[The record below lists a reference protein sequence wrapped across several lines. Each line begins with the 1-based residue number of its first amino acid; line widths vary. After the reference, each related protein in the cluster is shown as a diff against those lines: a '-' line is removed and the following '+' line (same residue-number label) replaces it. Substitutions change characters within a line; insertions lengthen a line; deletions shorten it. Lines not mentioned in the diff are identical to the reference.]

1 MTDVVR
7 GKTSLDQPMAVD
19 TPNAP
24 AAYDEAKVVEDTEK
38 EAAAVPSSA
47 NKPKPRSLWVAWL
60 YLFDWYPSHYS
71 KEERRLLFK
80 LDCVLLPLCCL
91 IYFIK
96 WLDQVN
102 INNAYNS
109 GMKEELGL
117 YGNEYSLFGTFY
129 NIGYMIFEIPS
140 MMMMSRPK
148 FSRYFLPTAEVCWSV
163 LTFAQCRLRNKHD
176 IYGLRFLLGVLETPV
191 SSGTMYVLSSWYR
204 GDELFKRAGVWFVS
218 SNLGSF
224 MGGHLQAAAQ
234 ETLNGVHGMSGWRWL
249 FIIDGCIS
257 LPIAII
263 SFFMFPGL
271 PSSPKVWW
279 LTDAN
284 HKLCVSRMR
293 NEGVRESRKIGKRM
307 LKRVFTHWH
316 FYIAVFTYIFFQCTS
331 YVAGQMIL
339 WLKQEADLN
348 GTWTVSQINQIP
360 TGVQAVSIFAGIL
373 ATSLVMVYPFWA
385 VMSVVASVLLFG
397 NVCLL
402 VWDIP
407 VGLKFTAYY
416 LLGFT
421 SCVTPILFPW
431 VNMVMKDDSE
441 ARAFTSGAMM
451 TFGWVFFSF
460 YPITVFPVI
469 EAPKWRKGYTVNTVF
484 VICWWT
490 IFMVGQYLWRRDV
503 KTGKYAS
510 GEYAVRNEEEEN
522 DKIRDEKGEPLEHVE
537 FSAGGEGK
545 ETRV

>member
-1 MTDVVR
+1 MAEQLAK
-7 GKTSLDQPMAVD
+7 GKTSLEQPSAVD
-19 TPNAP
+19 VQNNPATFENLTASDSEKDP
-24 AAYDEAKVVEDTEK
+24 AA
-38 EAAAVPSSA
+38 PSSA

-71 KEERRLLFK
+71 KQEKKLLFK

-91 IYFIK
+91 AYFIK

-102 INNAYNS
+102 INNAYSS
-109 GMKEELGL
+109 GMKEDLNL
-117 YGNEYSLFGTFY
+117 YGNQYSLFGTFY
-129 NIGYMIFEIPS
+129 NIGYLLFEIPS
-140 MMMMSRPK
+140 MMVMSRPK
-148 FSRYFLPTAEVCWSV
+148 FARYFLPTMEVCWSII
-163 LTFAQCRLRNKHD
+163 TFAQCRLRNYQD

-191 SSGTMYVLSSWYR
+191 SSGTMYILSSWYR

-224 MGGHLQAAAQ
+224 MGGYLQAAAH
-234 ETLNGVHGMSGWRWL
+234 ETLDGVHGMAGWRWL

-257 LPIAII
+257 LPIALG
-263 SFFMFPGL
+263 SFFFFPGL
-271 PSSPKVWW
+271 PSGPKVWW
-279 LTDAN
+279 LTEAD

-293 NEGVRESRKIGKRM
+293 SEGVRESRKIGKRM

-316 FYIAVFTYIFFQCTS
+316 FYVAVLTYIFFQCTS

-339 WLKQEADLN
+339 WLKDQADTH
-348 GTWTVSQINQIP
+348 GTWTVSQINMIP
-360 TGVQAVSIFAGIL
+360 TGVQAVSVFAGIL

-385 VMSVVASVLLFG
+385 IMSVVASVLLFG

-407 VGLKFTAYY
+407 TGLKFTAYY

-460 YPITVFPVI
+460 YPITVFPVV

-484 VICWWT
+484 VVCWWSL
-490 IFMVGQYLWRRDV
+490 FMLGQFLWRRDV
-503 KTGKYAS
+503 KSGKYSS
-510 GEYAVRNEEEEN
+510 GEYAIKDESQE
-522 DKIRDEKGEPLEHVE
+522 DKDDKAVGLEHVE
-537 FSAGGEGK
+537 FSEK
-545 ETRV
+545 DVKT

>member
-1 MTDVVR
+1 MTDQVVK

-19 TPNAP
+19 ASQNP
-24 AAYDEAKVVEDTEK
+24 AFDDVKITDTEQDP
-38 EAAAVPSSA
+38 APVPSSA

-71 KEERRLLFK
+71 KQERKLLFK

-91 IYFIK
+91 AYFIK

-102 INNAYNS
+102 INNAYSS
-109 GMKEELGL
+109 GMKEDLSL

-129 NIGYMIFEIPS
+129 NIGYMLFEIPS
-140 MMMMSRPK
+140 MMIMSRPK
-148 FSRYFLPTAEVCWSV
+148 FARYFLPTMEVCWSV
-163 LTFAQCRLRNKHD
+163 LTFAQSRLRNHHD

-191 SSGTMYVLSSWYR
+191 SSGTMYILSSWYR

-224 MGGHLQAAAQ
+224 AGGYLQAAAH
-234 ETLNGVHGMSGWRWL
+234 ETLDGVHGMAGWRWL

-257 LPIAII
+257 LPIALG
-263 SFFMFPGL
+263 SFFFFPGL
-271 PSSPKVWW
+271 PQGKKVWW
-279 LTDAN
+279 LTEAD
-284 HKLCVSRMR
+284 HRLCVERMR
-293 NEGVRESRKIGKRM
+293 SEGVRQSRRIGKRM
-307 LKRVFTHWH
+307 LRRVFSHWH
-316 FYIAVFTYIFFQCTS
+316 FYVAVFTYIFFQCTS
-331 YVAGQMIL
+331 YVSGQMIL
-339 WLKQEADLN
+339 WLKDQADRH
-348 GTWTVSQINQIP
+348 GTWTVSQINMIP
-360 TGVQAVSIFAGIL
+360 TGVQAVAVFAGVL
-373 ATSLVMVYPFWA
+373 ATSLVMVYPPWA
-385 VMSVVASVLLFG
+385 VMGVVASVLLFS

-407 VGLKFTAYY
+407 LGLKFTAYY

-431 VNMVMKDDSE
+431 VNMVMRDDSE

-460 YPITVFPVI
+460 YPITVFPVV

-484 VICWWT
+484 VICWCT
-490 IFMVGQYLWRRDV
+490 LFMVGQWLWRRDV
-503 KTGKYAS
+503 KAGKYS
-510 GEYAVRNEEEEN
+510 VGEYAVKDEEESDGKEV
-522 DKIRDEKGEPLEHVE
+522 DAKGEGLEHVE
-537 FSAGGEGK
+537 VLDGK
-545 ETRV
+545 GAKA